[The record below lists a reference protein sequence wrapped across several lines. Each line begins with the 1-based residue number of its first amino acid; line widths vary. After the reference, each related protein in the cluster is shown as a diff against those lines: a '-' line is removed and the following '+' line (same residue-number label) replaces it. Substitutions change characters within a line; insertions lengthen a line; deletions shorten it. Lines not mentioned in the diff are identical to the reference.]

1 MNINVIGTGY
11 VGLVSG
17 AGLADFGNHVVCSD
31 INKDK
36 IDLLKNG
43 KIPFYEP
50 GLMEFVKRNV
60 DAGRLSFSNEV
71 GESIKDAN
79 VIFIAVWTPMSD
91 NGEANLTAIENV
103 AETIGRNLN
112 DYKVVCT
119 KSTVPV
125 GTGEKIRKLIEKSK
139 KSMTNFDVVSNPEF
153 LREGSSVKDF
163 LIPNRVIIGVESEKA
178 KEIMRN
184 VYRPLFIN
192 ETPIVFTD
200 VKTAET
206 IKYASNAFLAVKIS
220 YINEI
225 ANLCDATGADVQV
238 VSKAMG
244 LDKRIGSKFLHPG
257 PGYGGSCFP
266 KDTNALVKLG
276 NTQGVDLTIVKA
288 AIKTN
293 FKQREKVY
301 NKLKKLFNYNVN
313 GKTIAILGL
322 AFKSNTD
329 DVRQSSAIYFIEKL
343 LDEGASVKA
352 FDPVAN
358 ENMKRL
364 FPEVNYCDTLED
376 AVTDTDGVVV
386 LTEWNEIRGMDLE
399 KVSKLV
405 KTKVLLDAKN
415 MLNPRVLKRLGF
427 TFENVGRPNVR

>member
-36 IDLLKNG
+36 INLLKNG

-50 GLMEFVKRNV
+50 GLTEFVKRNV
-60 DAGRLSFSNEV
+60 EAGRLSFSNEV
-71 GESIKDAN
+71 GESIKDAD

-91 NGEANLTAIENV
+91 NGEANLSAIENV

-112 DYKVVCT
+112 EYKVVCT

-125 GTGEKIRKLIEKSK
+125 GTGEKIRKVIEKNKNSK
-139 KSMTNFDVVSNPEF
+139 INFDVISNPEF

-178 KEIMRN
+178 KEIMKN

-225 ANLCDATGADVQV
+225 ANLCDATGADVHV

-244 LDKRIGSKFLHPG
+244 LDNRIGSKFLHPG

-276 NTQGVDLTIVKA
+276 KNKGVDLTIVKA

-293 FKQREKVY
+293 SKQREKVY
-301 NKLKKLFNYNVN
+301 NKLKKLFNNNVK

-343 LDEGASVKA
+343 LDEGASLKA
-352 FDPVAN
+352 FDPAAN
-358 ENMKRL
+358 ENMKKL
-364 FPEVNYCDTLED
+364 FLKVNYCDSLEE
-376 AVTDTDGVVV
+376 AVTDADGIVV
-386 LTEWNEIRGMDLE
+386 LTEWHEIRGMDLE

-405 KTKVLLDAKN
+405 KTKILLDAKN
-415 MLNPRVLKRLGF
+415 LLNPHELKRLGF
-427 TFENVGRPNVR
+427 TFKNVGRPNVR